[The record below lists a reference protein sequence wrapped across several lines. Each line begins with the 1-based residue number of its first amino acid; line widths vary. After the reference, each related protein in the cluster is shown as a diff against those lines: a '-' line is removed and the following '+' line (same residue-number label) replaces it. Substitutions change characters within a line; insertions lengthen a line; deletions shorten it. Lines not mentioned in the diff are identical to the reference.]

1 MENTTH
7 LYALVREGYDDPYF
21 IEYYM
26 DEVVAKNKLIT
37 FALRTRMTACVYVYE
52 LASTPNQKLKMVGMF
67 DLATDEN
74 DSRFFKIWM
83 KQEALLRSDQ
93 HISTTYLLANPDTM
107 YDCLKY
113 IECDM

>member
-1 MENTTH
+1 
-7 LYALVREGYDDPYF
+7 
-21 IEYYM
+21 M

-52 LASTPNQKLKMVGMF
+52 LASTPNQKLKMVE
-67 DLATDEN
+67 EN

-93 HISTTYLLANPDTM
+93 HIFYRTQIQCMIA
-107 YDCLKY
+107 
-113 IECDM
+113 

>member
-1 MENTTH
+1 
-7 LYALVREGYDDPYF
+7 
-21 IEYYM
+21 M

-52 LASTPNQKLKMVGMF
+52 LASTPNQKLKMVE
-67 DLATDEN
+67 EN
-74 DSRFFKIWM
+74 DSIFFKIWM

-93 HISTTYLLANPDTM
+93 HISTTYLLSNPDTM

-113 IECDM
+113 IECNM